1 MKITEKIKNKINEIQ
16 NRNNPESIAGNVAD
30 AYLER
35 KENKEKDPMDHTA
48 DEIVQTLKKN
58 PDDKKKDI
66 LAKIIDNKKIPDEM
80 LPKLATRISKD
91 PEIPDSVIPEAVNR
105 ADTSISIE
113 AINNIIENGE
123 VNARDRIELIKQVE
137 DTKSKKE
144 GVKSELKRLYKDCE
158 QKRDAEVTGRIGEI
172 TKILSK
178 EDIDQDIQGWIQ
190 TVIARKMAENFY
202 SDTKKGTK
210 IFTFT
215 TIEPLEDMIEKDIA
229 TDVENEYR
237 KIEEERQAKKG
248 RFNKEEFETQLYK
261 ELGKQIGIKYE
272 DTGVF
277 IIPQSNN
284 MKNMNEE
291 QKTSFIKSIQNH
303 AKKILTKD
311 EIIDIDEQIRGVSE
325 NSQIKESTIIKAI
338 KELPKDGKN
347 DKIDM
352 LTEILQNPKIYET
365 IKQLQE
371 SGLLNELEK
380 LPKEKR
386 EKTIEAVNS
395 TINKREKYKV
405 AKNTPQIKGARF
417 SDKPTIDGKIR

>member
-1 MKITEKIKNKINEIQ
+1 MKITDRIKKFM
-16 NRNNPESIAGNVAD
+16 NRNNPELIAGNVAD

-48 DEIVQTLKKN
+48 EEVMQILKTH
-58 PDDKKKDI
+58 PDIKKSI
-66 LAKIIDNKKIPDEM
+66 LANILENDSIPDRVFE
-80 LPKLATRISKD
+80 KVATRISKD

-105 ADTSISIE
+105 ADTSISME
-113 AINNIIENGE
+113 SINNIIENGE

-158 QKRDAEVTGRIGEI
+158 TKRDAEVTGRIGEI

-202 SDTKKGTK
+202 SEIKQGTK

-215 TIEPLEDMIEKDIA
+215 TIEPIEDMIEKDIA

-237 KIEEERQAKKG
+237 KIEEERQPKKG
-248 RFNKEEFETQLYK
+248 RFSKEEFETQLYK

-277 IIPQSNN
+277 IIPQS
-284 MKNMNEE
+284 KNIKKMDEE
-291 QKTSFIKSIQNH
+291 QKTKFIKSIQTY
-303 AKKILTKD
+303 ARRPLTKE

-338 KELPKDGKN
+338 KELPKDSKN

-352 LTEILQNPKIYET
+352 LTEILQNPKMYET
-365 IKQLQE
+365 IKQLKE

-386 EKTIEAVNS
+386 EKTMKVINS

-405 AKNTPQIKGARF
+405 AKNTPQIKGAKF
-417 SDKPTIDGKIR
+417 SSKPTIDGEER

>member
-1 MKITEKIKNKINEIQ
+1 MKITDRIKKFM
-16 NRNNPESIAGNVAD
+16 NRNNPELIAGNVAD

-48 DEIVQTLKKN
+48 EEVMQILKTH
-58 PDDKKKDI
+58 PDIKKSI
-66 LAKIIDNKKIPDEM
+66 LANILENDSIPDRVFE
-80 LPKLATRISKD
+80 KVATRISKD

-105 ADTSISIE
+105 ADTSISME
-113 AINNIIENGE
+113 SINNIIENGE

-158 QKRDAEVTGRIGEI
+158 TKRDAEVTGRIGEI

-190 TVIARKMAENFY
+190 TVIARKIAENFY
-202 SDTKKGTK
+202 SEIKQGTK

-215 TIEPLEDMIEKDIA
+215 TIEPIEDMIEKDIA

-237 KIEEERQAKKG
+237 KIEEERQPKKG
-248 RFNKEEFETQLYK
+248 RFSKEEFETQLYK

-277 IIPQSNN
+277 IIPQS
-284 MKNMNEE
+284 KNIKKMDEE
-291 QKTSFIKSIQNH
+291 QKTKFIKSIQTY
-303 AKKILTKD
+303 ARRPLTKE

-338 KELPKDGKN
+338 KELPKDSKN

-352 LTEILQNPKIYET
+352 LTEILQNPKMYET
-365 IKQLQE
+365 IKQLKE

-386 EKTIEAVNS
+386 EKTMKVINS

-405 AKNTPQIKGARF
+405 AKNTPQIKGAKF
-417 SDKPTIDGKIR
+417 SSKPTIDGEER

>member
-1 MKITEKIKNKINEIQ
+1 MKITDRIKKFM
-16 NRNNPESIAGNVAD
+16 NRNNPVLIADNVAD
-30 AYLER
+30 SYQER

-202 SDTKKGTK
+202 SEIKQGTK

-237 KIEEERQAKKG
+237 KIEEERQPKKG

-277 IIPQSNN
+277 IIPQS
-284 MKNMNEE
+284 KNIKKMDEE
-291 QKTSFIKSIQNH
+291 QKTKFIKSIQTY
-303 AKKILTKD
+303 ARRPLTKE

-325 NSQIKESTIIKAI
+325 NSQIKESTIIKKI
-338 KELPKDGKN
+338 KELPKEGKN
-347 DKIDM
+347 TKIDM
-352 LTEILQNPKIYET
+352 LTEILQDEKLFGT
-365 IKQLQE
+365 IKELKE
-371 SGLLNELEK
+371 SGLLEK
-380 LPKEKR
+380 LESMPTEKR
-386 EKTIEAVNS
+386 QKTIGAISS
-395 TINKREKYKV
+395 TIDKREKYKV

-417 SDKPTIDGKIR
+417 SEKPTIDGESR

>member
-1 MKITEKIKNKINEIQ
+1 MKITDRIKKFM
-16 NRNNPESIAGNVAD
+16 NRNNPELIAGNVAD

-58 PDDKKKDI
+58 PDKRKDI

-91 PEIPDSVIPEAVNR
+91 PEIPDSVIPAAVNS
-105 ADTSISIE
+105 ADTSISME

-158 QKRDAEVTGRIGEI
+158 TKRDAEVTGRIGEI

-202 SDTKKGTK
+202 SEIKQGTK

-237 KIEEERQAKKG
+237 KIEEERQPKKG
-248 RFNKEEFETQLYK
+248 RFSKEEFETQLYK

-277 IIPQSNN
+277 IIPQS
-284 MKNMNEE
+284 KNIKKMDEE
-291 QKTSFIKSIQNH
+291 QKTKFIKSIQTY
-303 AKKILTKD
+303 ARRPLTKE

-338 KELPKDGKN
+338 KELPKDSKN

-352 LTEILQNPKIYET
+352 LTEILQNPKMYET

-386 EKTIEAVNS
+386 EKTMKVVNS

-405 AKNTPQIKGARF
+405 AKNTPQIKGAKF
-417 SDKPTIDGKIR
+417 SSKPTIDREER

>member
-1 MKITEKIKNKINEIQ
+1 MKITDRIKKFI
-16 NRNNPESIAGNVAD
+16 NRNNPELIAGNVAD

-58 PDDKKKDI
+58 PDKRKDI

-91 PEIPDSVIPEAVNR
+91 PEIPDSVIPAAVNS
-105 ADTSISIE
+105 ADTSISME

-158 QKRDAEVTGRIGEI
+158 TKRDAEVTGRIGEI

-202 SDTKKGTK
+202 SEIKQGTK

-237 KIEEERQAKKG
+237 KIEEERQPKKG
-248 RFNKEEFETQLYK
+248 RFSKEEFETQLYK

-277 IIPQSNN
+277 IIPQS
-284 MKNMNEE
+284 KNIKKMDEE
-291 QKTSFIKSIQNH
+291 QKTKFIKSIQTY
-303 AKKILTKD
+303 ARRPLTKE

-338 KELPKDGKN
+338 KELPKDSKN

-352 LTEILQNPKIYET
+352 LTEILQNPKMYET

-386 EKTIEAVNS
+386 EKTMKVVNS

-405 AKNTPQIKGARF
+405 AKNTPQIKGAKF
-417 SDKPTIDGKIR
+417 SSKPTIDREER

>member
-1 MKITEKIKNKINEIQ
+1 MKITDRIKKFM
-16 NRNNPESIAGNVAD
+16 NRNNPELIAGNVAD

-58 PDDKKKDI
+58 PDKRKDI

-91 PEIPDSVIPEAVNR
+91 PEIPDSVIPAAVNS
-105 ADTSISIE
+105 ADTSISME

-158 QKRDAEVTGRIGEI
+158 TKRDAEVTGRIGEI

-202 SDTKKGTK
+202 SEVKQGTK

-215 TIEPLEDMIEKDIA
+215 TIEPIEDMIEKDIA

-237 KIEEERQAKKG
+237 KIEEGRQPKKG
-248 RFNKEEFETQLYK
+248 RFSKEEFETQLYK

-277 IIPQSNN
+277 IIPQS
-284 MKNMNEE
+284 KNIKKMDEE
-291 QKTSFIKSIQNH
+291 QKTKFIKSIQTY
-303 AKKILTKD
+303 ARRPLTKE

-338 KELPKDGKN
+338 KELPKDSKN

-352 LTEILQNPKIYET
+352 LTEILQNPKMYET
-365 IKQLQE
+365 IKQLKE

-386 EKTIEAVNS
+386 EKTMKVVNS

-417 SDKPTIDGKIR
+417 SEKPTIDGEER

>member
-1 MKITEKIKNKINEIQ
+1 MKITDRIKKFM
-16 NRNNPESIAGNVAD
+16 NRNNPVLIADNVAD
-30 AYLER
+30 SYQER

-105 ADTSISIE
+105 ADTSISME
-113 AINNIIENGE
+113 SINNIIENGE

-202 SDTKKGTK
+202 SEIKQGTK

-237 KIEEERQAKKG
+237 KIEEERQPKKG

-277 IIPQSNN
+277 IIPQS
-284 MKNMNEE
+284 KNIKKMDEE
-291 QKTSFIKSIQNH
+291 QKTKFIKSIQTY
-303 AKKILTKD
+303 ARRPLTKE

-325 NSQIKESTIIKAI
+325 NSQIKESTIIKKI
-338 KELPKDGKN
+338 KELPKEGKN
-347 DKIDM
+347 TKIDM
-352 LTEILQNPKIYET
+352 LTAILQDEKLFET
-365 IKQLQE
+365 IKELKE
-371 SGLLNELEK
+371 SGLLEK
-380 LPKEKR
+380 LESMPTEKR
-386 EKTIEAVNS
+386 QKTIGAISS
-395 TINKREKYKV
+395 TIDKREKYKV

-417 SDKPTIDGKIR
+417 SEKPTIDGESR

>member
-1 MKITEKIKNKINEIQ
+1 MKITDRIKKFM
-16 NRNNPESIAGNVAD
+16 NRNNPELIAGNVAD

-35 KENKEKDPMDHTA
+35 KENGEKDPMDHTVE
-48 DEIVQTLKKN
+48 EIMQILKTH
-58 PDDKKKDI
+58 PDIEKAI
-66 LAKIIDNKKIPDEM
+66 LANIFENEKIPDRIFE
-80 LPKLATRISKD
+80 KVATRISKD
-91 PEIPDSVIPEAVNR
+91 EEIPDSVIPEAVNR
-105 ADTSISIE
+105 ADTSISME
-113 AINNIIENGE
+113 SINNIIENGE

-137 DTKSKKE
+137 DTKSKKQ

-202 SDTKKGTK
+202 SEIKQGTK

-237 KIEEERQAKKG
+237 KIEEERQPKKG

-277 IIPQSNN
+277 IIPQS
-284 MKNMNEE
+284 KNIKKMDEE
-291 QKTSFIKSIQNH
+291 QKTKFIKSIQTY
-303 AKKILTKD
+303 ARRPLTKE

-338 KELPKDGKN
+338 KELPKDSKN

-352 LTEILQNPKIYET
+352 LTEILQNPKMYET

-386 EKTIEAVNS
+386 EKTMKVVNS

-405 AKNTPQIKGARF
+405 AKNTPQIKGAKF
-417 SDKPTIDGKIR
+417 SSKPTIDGEER

>member
-1 MKITEKIKNKINEIQ
+1 MKITDRIKKFM
-16 NRNNPESIAGNVAD
+16 NRNNPELIAGNVAY

-58 PDDKKKDI
+58 PDKRKDI

-91 PEIPDSVIPEAVNR
+91 PEIPDSVIPAAVNS
-105 ADTSISIE
+105 ADTSISME

-158 QKRDAEVTGRIGEI
+158 TKRDAEVTGRIGEI

-202 SDTKKGTK
+202 SEIKQGTK

-237 KIEEERQAKKG
+237 KIEEERQPKKG
-248 RFNKEEFETQLYK
+248 RFSKEEFETQLYK

-277 IIPQSNN
+277 IIPQS
-284 MKNMNEE
+284 KNIKKMDEE
-291 QKTSFIKSIQNH
+291 QKTKFIKSIQTY
-303 AKKILTKD
+303 ARRPLTKE

-338 KELPKDGKN
+338 KELPKDSKN

-352 LTEILQNPKIYET
+352 LTEILQNPKMYET

-386 EKTIEAVNS
+386 EKTMKVVNS

-405 AKNTPQIKGARF
+405 AKNTPQIKGAKF
-417 SDKPTIDGKIR
+417 SSKPTIDREER

>member
-1 MKITEKIKNKINEIQ
+1 MKITEKIKKFI
-16 NRNNPESIAGNVAD
+16 NRNNPELIAGNVAD

-35 KENKEKDPMDHTA
+35 KENGEKNPMDHTTE
-48 DEIVQTLKKN
+48 EIMQILKKN
-58 PDDKKKDI
+58 PDIEQAI
-66 LAKIIDNKKIPDEM
+66 LAKILENDNIPDRIFE
-80 LPKLATRISKD
+80 KVATRISKD
-91 PEIPDSVIPEAVNR
+91 EEIPDSVIPEAVNR
-105 ADTSISIE
+105 ADTSISME
-113 AINNIIENGE
+113 SINNIIENGE

-202 SDTKKGTK
+202 SEIKQGTK

-237 KIEEERQAKKG
+237 KIEEERQTKKG
-248 RFNKEEFETQLYK
+248 RFKKEEFETQLYK

-277 IIPQSNN
+277 IIPQS
-284 MKNMNEE
+284 KNIKKMDEE
-291 QKTSFIKSIQNH
+291 QKTKFIKSIQTY
-303 AKKILTKD
+303 ARRPLTEE
-311 EIIDIDEQIRGVSE
+311 EIIDIDEQKPIQRR
-325 NSQIKESTIIKAI
+325 NAESFKYYFNAI
-338 KELPKDGKN
+338 WRELDH
-347 DKIDM
+347 D
-352 LTEILQNPKIYET
+352 ET
-365 IKQLQE
+365 
-371 SGLLNELEK
+371 
-380 LPKEKR
+380 
-386 EKTIEAVNS
+386 
-395 TINKREKYKV
+395 
-405 AKNTPQIKGARF
+405 
-417 SDKPTIDGKIR
+417 

>member
-1 MKITEKIKNKINEIQ
+1 MKITDRIKKFM
-16 NRNNPESIAGNVAD
+16 NRNNPELIAGNVAD

-58 PDDKKKDI
+58 PDKRKDI

-91 PEIPDSVIPEAVNR
+91 PEIPDSVIPAAVNS
-105 ADTSISIE
+105 ADTSISME

-158 QKRDAEVTGRIGEI
+158 TKRDAEVTGRIGEI

-202 SDTKKGTK
+202 SEVKQGTK

-215 TIEPLEDMIEKDIA
+215 TIEPIEDMIEKDIA

-237 KIEEERQAKKG
+237 KIEEGRQPKKG
-248 RFNKEEFETQLYK
+248 RFSKEEFETQLYK

-277 IIPQSNN
+277 IIPQS
-284 MKNMNEE
+284 KNIKKMDEE
-291 QKTSFIKSIQNH
+291 QKTKFIKSIQTY
-303 AKKILTKD
+303 ARRPLTKE

-338 KELPKDGKN
+338 KELPKDSKN

-352 LTEILQNPKIYET
+352 LTEILQNPKMYET
-365 IKQLQE
+365 IKQLKE

-386 EKTIEAVNS
+386 EKTMKVVNS

-405 AKNTPQIKGARF
+405 AKNTPQIKGAKF
-417 SDKPTIDGKIR
+417 SSKPTIDGEER

>member
-1 MKITEKIKNKINEIQ
+1 MKITEKIKKFI
-16 NRNNPESIAGNVAD
+16 NRNNPELIAGNVAD

-35 KENKEKDPMDHTA
+35 KENGEKNPMDHTTE
-48 DEIVQTLKKN
+48 EIMQILKKN
-58 PDDKKKDI
+58 PYIEQAI
-66 LAKIIDNKKIPDEM
+66 LAKILENDNIPDRIFE
-80 LPKLATRISKD
+80 KVATRISKD
-91 PEIPDSVIPEAVNR
+91 EEIPDSVIPEAVNR
-105 ADTSISIE
+105 ADTNISIE
-113 AINNIIENGE
+113 SINNIIENGE

-158 QKRDAEVTGRIGEI
+158 QKRDAEVTGIIGEI

-202 SDTKKGTK
+202 SEIKQGTM
-210 IFTFT
+210 IYTFT

-237 KIEEERQAKKG
+237 KIEEERQSKKG
-248 RFNKEEFETQLYK
+248 RFKKEEFETQLYK

-277 IIPQSNN
+277 IIPQS
-284 MKNMNEE
+284 KNIKKMDEE
-291 QKTSFIKSIQNH
+291 QKTKFIKSIQIY
-303 AKKILTKD
+303 ARRPLTKE

-325 NSQIKESTIIKAI
+325 NSQIKENTIIKKI

-352 LTEILQNPKIYET
+352 LTEILQNPKMYET

-386 EKTIEAVNS
+386 GKTIEAVNR

-417 SDKPTIDGKIR
+417 SDKPTIDGESR

>member
-1 MKITEKIKNKINEIQ
+1 MKITDRIKKFM
-16 NRNNPESIAGNVAD
+16 NRNNPELIAGNVAD

-35 KENKEKDPMDHTA
+35 KENGEKDPMDHTVE
-48 DEIVQTLKKN
+48 EIMQILKTH
-58 PDDKKKDI
+58 PDIEKAI
-66 LAKIIDNKKIPDEM
+66 LANIFENEKIPDRIFE
-80 LPKLATRISKD
+80 KVATRISKD
-91 PEIPDSVIPEAVNR
+91 EEIPDSVIPEAVNR
-105 ADTSISIE
+105 ADTSISME
-113 AINNIIENGE
+113 SINNIIENGE

-137 DTKSKKE
+137 DTKSKKQ

-202 SDTKKGTK
+202 SEIKQGTK

-237 KIEEERQAKKG
+237 KIEEERQPKKG

-277 IIPQSNN
+277 IIPQS
-284 MKNMNEE
+284 KNIKKMDEE
-291 QKTSFIKSIQNH
+291 QKTKFIKSIQTY
-303 AKKILTKD
+303 ARRPLTKE

-325 NSQIKESTIIKAI
+325 NSQIKESTIIKKI
-338 KELPKDGKN
+338 KELPKEGKN
-347 DKIDM
+347 TKIDM
-352 LTEILQNPKIYET
+352 LTEILQDEKLFET
-365 IKQLQE
+365 IEELKE
-371 SGLLNELEK
+371 SGLLEK
-380 LPKEKR
+380 LESMPTEKR
-386 EKTIEAVNS
+386 QKTIGAISS
-395 TINKREKYKV
+395 TIDKREKYKV

-417 SDKPTIDGKIR
+417 SDKTTIYGESR

>member
-1 MKITEKIKNKINEIQ
+1 MKITDRIKKFM
-16 NRNNPESIAGNVAD
+16 NRNNPELIAGNVAD

-35 KENKEKDPMDHTA
+35 KENGEKDPMDHTVE
-48 DEIVQTLKKN
+48 EIMQILKTH
-58 PDDKKKDI
+58 PDIEKAI
-66 LAKIIDNKKIPDEM
+66 LANIFENEKIPDRIFE
-80 LPKLATRISKD
+80 KVATRISKD
-91 PEIPDSVIPEAVNR
+91 EEIPDSVIPEAVNR
-105 ADTSISIE
+105 ADTSISME
-113 AINNIIENGE
+113 SINNIIENGE

-137 DTKSKKE
+137 DTKSKKQ

-202 SDTKKGTK
+202 SEIKQGTK

-237 KIEEERQAKKG
+237 KIEEERQPKKG

-277 IIPQSNN
+277 IIPQS
-284 MKNMNEE
+284 KNIKKMDEE
-291 QKTSFIKSIQNH
+291 QKTKFIKSIQTY
-303 AKKILTKD
+303 ARRPLTKE
-311 EIIDIDEQIRGVSE
+311 EIIDIDEQRRGVSE
-325 NSQIKESTIIKAI
+325 NSQIKESTIIKKI

-352 LTEILQNPKIYET
+352 LTEILQNPKMYET

-386 EKTIEAVNS
+386 EKTMKVVNS

-405 AKNTPQIKGARF
+405 AKNTPQIKGAKF
-417 SDKPTIDGKIR
+417 SSKPTIDGEER

>member
-105 ADTSISIE
+105 ADTSISME
-113 AINNIIENGE
+113 SINNIIENGE

-172 TKILSK
+172 TIILSK

-215 TIEPLEDMIEKDIA
+215 TIEPLEDMVEKDIA

-352 LTEILQNPKIYET
+352 LTEILQNPKMYET

-371 SGLLNELEK
+371 SGLLEK
-380 LPKEKR
+380 LESMPTEKR
-386 EKTIEAVNS
+386 QKTIGAISS
-395 TINKREKYKV
+395 TIDKREKYKV

-417 SDKPTIDGKIR
+417 SEKPTIDGESR

>member
-1 MKITEKIKNKINEIQ
+1 MKITDRIKKFM
-16 NRNNPESIAGNVAD
+16 NRNNPVLIADNVAD
-30 AYLER
+30 SYQER

-105 ADTSISIE
+105 ADTSISME
-113 AINNIIENGE
+113 SINNIIENGE

-202 SDTKKGTK
+202 SEIKQGTK

-237 KIEEERQAKKG
+237 KIEEERQPKKG

-277 IIPQSNN
+277 IIPQS
-284 MKNMNEE
+284 KNIKKMDEE
-291 QKTSFIKSIQNH
+291 QKTKFIKSIQTY
-303 AKKILTKD
+303 ARRPLTKE

-325 NSQIKESTIIKAI
+325 NSQIKESTIIKKI
-338 KELPKDGKN
+338 KELPKEGKN
-347 DKIDM
+347 TKIDM
-352 LTEILQNPKIYET
+352 LTEILQDEKLFGT
-365 IKQLQE
+365 IKELKE
-371 SGLLNELEK
+371 SGLLEK
-380 LPKEKR
+380 LESMPTEKR
-386 EKTIEAVNS
+386 QKTIGAISS
-395 TINKREKYKV
+395 TIDKREKYKV

-417 SDKPTIDGKIR
+417 SEKPTIDGESR

>member
-1 MKITEKIKNKINEIQ
+1 MKITEKIKKFM
-16 NRNNPESIAGNVAD
+16 NRNNPELIAGNVAD

-35 KENKEKDPMDHTA
+35 KENGEKNPMDHTTE
-48 DEIVQTLKKN
+48 EIMQILKKN
-58 PDDKKKDI
+58 PYIEQAI
-66 LAKIIDNKKIPDEM
+66 LAKILENDNIPDRIFE
-80 LPKLATRISKD
+80 KVATRISKD
-91 PEIPDSVIPEAVNR
+91 EEIPDSVIPEAVNR

-113 AINNIIENGE
+113 SINNIIENGE

-178 EDIDQDIQGWIQ
+178 EDIDQDIQEWIQ
-190 TVIARKMAENFY
+190 TVIARKMAENYY

-215 TIEPLEDMIEKDIA
+215 IIEPLEDMIEKDIA
-229 TDVENEYR
+229 TNVENEYR
-237 KIEEERQAKKG
+237 KIEEERQIKKG
-248 RFNKEEFETQLYK
+248 RFNKEEFETQLYRK
-261 ELGKQIGIKYE
+261 LGKQIGIRYE

-284 MKNMNEE
+284 MKKMNKE
-291 QKTSFIKSIQNH
+291 QKTSFIKAIQNY
-303 AKKILTKD
+303 AKKPLTKD

-325 NSQIKESTIIKAI
+325 NSQIKESTIIKKI

-352 LTEILQNPKIYET
+352 LTEILQNPKMYET

-386 EKTIEAVNS
+386 GKTIETVNS

-417 SDKPTIDGKIR
+417 SDKPTIDGESR

>member
-1 MKITEKIKNKINEIQ
+1 MKITDRIKKFM
-16 NRNNPESIAGNVAD
+16 NRNNPELIAGNVAD

-58 PDDKKKDI
+58 PDKRKDI

-91 PEIPDSVIPEAVNR
+91 PEIPDSVIPAAVNS
-105 ADTSISIE
+105 ADTSISME

-158 QKRDAEVTGRIGEI
+158 TKRDAEVTGRIGEI

-202 SDTKKGTK
+202 SEVKQGTK

-215 TIEPLEDMIEKDIA
+215 TIKPIEDMIEKDIA

-237 KIEEERQAKKG
+237 KIEEERQPKKG
-248 RFNKEEFETQLYK
+248 RFSKEEFETQLYK

-277 IIPQSNN
+277 IIPQS
-284 MKNMNEE
+284 KNIKKMDEE
-291 QKTSFIKSIQNH
+291 QKTKFIKSIQTY
-303 AKKILTKD
+303 ARRPLTKE

-338 KELPKDGKN
+338 KELPKDSKN

-352 LTEILQNPKIYET
+352 LTEILQNPKMYET
-365 IKQLQE
+365 IKQLKE

-386 EKTIEAVNS
+386 EKTMKVVNS

-405 AKNTPQIKGARF
+405 AKNTPQIKGAKF
-417 SDKPTIDGKIR
+417 SSKPTIDREER